1 MKYIINK
8 TVVFDSNELTLCL
21 YENTQIVAR
30 LTKPATRLLLALIQN
45 NRVSV
50 TRETLLDNVWLNYGF
65 TASNAGLNNYISE
78 LRKAFTSLGCH
89 HELIITLPKLGF
101 RFEAEIDLSD
111 VGTVAPEQNQNYEEN
126 GVLTSPE
133 EIQEA
138 VLTKPPTSKNEAPSK
153 RNRNFIFLASSALFL
168 GLLSAIVLNN
178 THHKNYDYH
187 KIISIDRC
195 DIYVLNKTPLLVDP
209 AEKINF
215 ALKREGVDCKNIP
228 SDVFYL
234 EDRISKKNVRTD
246 LISVCSKADN
256 NRYDT
261 CFNIKN
267 QRNTSI

>member
-8 TVVFDSNELTLCL
+8 TVIFDSNELTLCL

-30 LTKPATRLLLALIQN
+30 LTKPATRLLLVLIQN
-45 NRVSV
+45 NGISV
-50 TRETLLDNVWLNYGF
+50 TRETLLDNVWLTYGF

-89 HELIITLPKLGF
+89 HELIITIPKLGF
-101 RFEAEIDLSD
+101 RFEAEVDLSD
-111 VGTVAPEQNQNYEEN
+111 AGTAAPEQNLNDEEN
-126 GVLTSPE
+126 RMLTSPD

-138 VLTKPPTSKNEAPSK
+138 VLIKPPTSKNEAPSK

-168 GLLSAIVLNN
+168 GLLGAIVLSI
-178 THHKNYDYH
+178 TDSKNYDYH

-195 DIYVLNKTPLLVDP
+195 DIYVLNKTPRLVDP

-267 QRNTSI
+267 QRNTSL